1 MKLHRLSVPMLV
13 LGLTLLIGWRP
24 NVQVVGTCTD
34 VPTICAESDSLGI
47 VVATVPDR
55 QGRSIVCSWRTVGT
69 GVPEFTAGGCEAK
82 AR

>member
-1 MKLHRLSVPMLV
+1 MRLHRLSVPMLV
-13 LGLTLLIGWRP
+13 LGLLIMVGWRP
-24 NVQVVGTCTD
+24 GVQVVGTCTD
-34 VPTICAESDSLGI
+34 TPTICAQSDSFGI

-69 GVPEFTAGGCEAK
+69 GVPEFEAGACEAR